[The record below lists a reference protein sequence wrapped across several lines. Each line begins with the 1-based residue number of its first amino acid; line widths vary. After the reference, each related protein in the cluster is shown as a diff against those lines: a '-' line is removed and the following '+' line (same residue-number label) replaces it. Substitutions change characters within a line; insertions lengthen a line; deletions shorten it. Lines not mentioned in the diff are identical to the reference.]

1 MNYKRSEMM
10 NGVKSTNIVLM
21 FCAFIIVV
29 GSIFLGYYTTQ
40 NTKLSQENA
49 EYLSVIEEYSVKYSE
64 LESQA
69 KDYKAKIKDYKSQI
83 KEYETQIKEYKEKL
97 ETTTKPTTTKKVTT
111 TKAKTTNNNS
121 NFGVFKSYTDYR
133 CLSRSSKQWQL
144 QTKAYTDSN
153 GLRKIGDAYL
163 VALGSYYGTTLGTRY
178 TVTLSNG
185 SVFDIILC
193 DSKQNRHTDSTN
205 RVCLSNGSVLEFYV
219 DSSAMPQKVRT
230 MGSVSAIPY
239 FSGSVVSIVKK

>member
-1 MNYKRSEMM
+1 MKQNKRMEQIFIVMALILF
-10 NGVKSTNIVLM
+10 VVSTALITVNNQRKAL
-21 FCAFIIVV
+21 A
-29 GSIFLGYYTTQ
+29 
-40 NTKLSQENA
+40 NENA
-49 EYLSVIEEYSVKYSE
+49 EYLSTIEAYSIEYSE
-64 LESQA
+64 LEEKAES
-69 KDYKAKIKDYKSQI
+69 YKSEIKDYKSQI
-83 KEYETQIKEYKEKL
+83 KDYEKQIKEYKEKL
-97 ETTTKPTTTKKVTT
+97 ETTTKPTTTKRATTTTNATT
-111 TKAKTTNNNS
+111 TKTKS

-133 CLSRSSKQWQL
+133 CLSRNSKQWQL
-144 QTKAYTDSN
+144 QTKAYTDGN

-219 DSSAMPQKVRT
+219 DSSALPSKVRT
-230 MGSVSAIPY
+230 MGTVSAISY